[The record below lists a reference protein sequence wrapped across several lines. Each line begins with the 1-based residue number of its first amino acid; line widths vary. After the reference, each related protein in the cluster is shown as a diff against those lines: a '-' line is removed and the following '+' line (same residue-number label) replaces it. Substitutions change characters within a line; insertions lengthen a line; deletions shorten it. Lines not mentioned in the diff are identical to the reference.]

1 MQETQ
6 QLKPLH
12 GFTVGV
18 TAARRAE
25 ELGTLLARRGAAV
38 QHAPALRVVPLADDS
53 ELLNATH
60 ELLDNPADIVV
71 ATTAIGFRGWVEAA
85 DGWGLGDSLLRRFGT
100 AEILTRGPKVKGA
113 VRAAGLTETWS
124 PASESMAEV
133 LDRLLGQGVHGV
145 RIAIQLHGE
154 PLPDFIDA
162 LRAAGAEV
170 VGVPVYRWLPPHDV
184 GPLDRLIDAT
194 INRGLDAVTF
204 TSAPAVV
211 SLLRRADERGQR
223 LQLVDALRRDV
234 TTACVGP
241 VTALPLQA
249 EDIPTQWP
257 ERFRLGPLVQLLCTK
272 LPGRP
277 LAVAGRQLEI
287 RGHAVLLDGQPRT
300 VAPAGLA
307 LLRTLAT
314 PPGRTVPR
322 AELLRAL
329 PGSGADEHAVETAI
343 DRLRTALGAPRLI
356 QTVVT
361 GGYRLAHDPAPG
373 DT

>member
-6 QLKPLH
+6 RPKPLH

-53 ELLNATH
+53 ELLNATN
-60 ELLDNPADIVV
+60 ELLDKPADIVI

-85 DGWGLGDSLLRRFGT
+85 AGWGLGDSLLRRLGR

-113 VRAAGLTETWS
+113 VRAAGLTEKWS
-124 PASESMAEV
+124 PTSESMAEV
-133 LDRLLGQGVHGV
+133 LDRLLDRGVHGV

-154 PLPDFIDA
+154 PLTGFSDA

-170 VGVPVYRWLPPHDV
+170 VGVPVYRWLPPRDLA
-184 GPLDRLIDAT
+184 PLDRLIEAT

-223 LQLVDALRRDV
+223 PQLVDALRRDV
-234 TTACVGP
+234 MTACVGP

-272 LPGRP
+272 LPEHRLP
-277 LAVAGRQLEI
+277 VAGRRPEI
-287 RGHAVLLDGQPRT
+287 RRPALARDGEP
-300 VAPAGLA
+300 
-307 LLRTLAT
+307 
-314 PPGRTVPR
+314 PR
-322 AELLRAL
+322 A
-329 PGSGADEHAVETAI
+329 
-343 DRLRTALGAPRLI
+343 
-356 QTVVT
+356 
-361 GGYRLAHDPAPG
+361 
-373 DT
+373 